1 MHRSRSLSEAV
12 ASSENPDTR
21 SLAPGTRRAPTRGTG
36 LSLTPPGGTAAT
48 PKTTTEGM
56 PERQAVPPQ
65 RTGLEPLP
73 QRVRGA
79 SGVTET
85 VEDPEP
91 VDEET
96 LHRLLAGLRE
106 I

>member
-1 MHRSRSLSEAV
+1 MHRSRSLSEPAV
-12 ASSENPDTR
+12 SGENPDAR
-21 SLAPGTRRAPTRGTG
+21 GLAPARARAPTRGTG

-48 PKTTTEGM
+48 PETCAEGM
-56 PERQAVPPQ
+56 REAVPPQ
-65 RTGLEPLP
+65 RTGVEPLP

-79 SGVTET
+79 SGVTGADEI
-85 VEDPEP
+85 PEP

-96 LHRLLAGLRE
+96 LHRLLTGLRE

>member
-1 MHRSRSLSEAV
+1 MI
-12 ASSENPDTR
+12 P
-21 SLAPGTRRAPTRGTG
+21 
-36 LSLTPPGGTAAT
+36 TPPGGTAAT
-48 PKTTTEGM
+48 PDERVDGESEG
-56 PERQAVPPQ
+56 VPLQ

-79 SGVTET
+79 SGVTEAD
-85 VEDPEP
+85 EEPEP

-96 LHRLLAGLRE
+96 LQRLLSGLRE

>member
-1 MHRSRSLSEAV
+1 MHRSRSLSEPAV
-12 ASSENPDTR
+12 SGENPDAR
-21 SLAPGTRRAPTRGTG
+21 GLAPARARAPTRGTG

-48 PKTTTEGM
+48 PETCAEGM
-56 PERQAVPPQ
+56 REAVPPQ
-65 RTGLEPLP
+65 RTGVEPLP

-79 SGVTET
+79 SGVTGADEIL
-85 VEDPEP
+85 EP

-96 LHRLLAGLRE
+96 LHRLLTGLRD